1 MAAVLP
7 RTGIIEVAADA
18 DAVVQ
23 ENACR
28 VQSKTPPGMATMVP
42 LAEG

>member
-7 RTGIIEVAADA
+7 KTGIIEVAADA

-28 VQSKTPPGMATMVP
+28 AQGKTPLGMATMVP
-42 LAEG
+42 LADG